1 MNFLFLSHKYPKEK
15 ENSCLEKD
23 FIKKLSEKGHKVYVI
38 TTTERR
44 MNEETHIYKDENIEI
59 LYVKTGNRTK
69 KYNLIEKIITILTTP
84 YLIKMAFNKYFKDIK
99 IDYTVTYTPFM
110 SSLSLI
116 KFFKKKLNCK
126 IILFLWDIM
135 PQTAKDMGII
145 KNEFIFKYMKNNEKK
160 MYLNIDKVICN
171 CTEAENYVLSNKY
184 KTRENIIFI
193 RNPEY
198 ISKFSLSQNERKR
211 LREKYG
217 YTEKDI
223 VFIFGGN
230 MGMLQKLENILEL
243 AKIIKKE
250 NPNIKFI
257 LIGDGK
263 DKNILEEKV
272 KNENIDNVQILNVIP
287 RYEYENTIGAFD
299 CGLISLNEKNTVP
312 NFPTKVTAY
321 LKLGLPIFA
330 SLDSS
335 AAKGVGRYIDE
346 NNIGVW
352 GKAGDTKNLKEK
364 FDLFMD
370 KYNNNFFGKDKL
382 KNLYEK
388 DFDIEKAYNIIM
400 RNIGEENE
408 R

>member
-44 MNEETHIYKDENIEI
+44 MNEKTHIYKDGNIEV

-69 KYNLIEKIITILTTP
+69 KYNLVEKIVTILTTP
-84 YLIKMAFNKYFKDIK
+84 YFIKVAFNKYFKDIK

-171 CTEAENYVLSNKY
+171 CTEAENYILSNKY
-184 KTRENIIFI
+184 KTKENIIFI

-198 ISKFSLSQNERKR
+198 ISKFSLSQNERRR

-230 MGMLQKLENILEL
+230 MGMLQKLENVLEL

-335 AAKGVGRYIDE
+335 AAKGIGRYIDE

>member
-1 MNFLFLSHKYPKEK
+1 MNFLFLSHRYPKEK

-184 KTRENIIFI
+184 KTKDNIIFI

-198 ISKFSLSQNERKR
+198 ISKFSLSQSERKR

-217 YTEKDI
+217 YTEKDT

-250 NPNIKFI
+250 SPDIKFI

-346 NNIGVW
+346 NDIGIW
-352 GKAGDTKNLKEK
+352 GKAGDIKSLKEK
-364 FDLFMD
+364 FDLFID
-370 KYNNNFFGKDKL
+370 KYNNNFFEKDKL

-388 DFDIEKAYNIIM
+388 DFDIEKAYEIFI
-400 RNIGEENE
+400 EEIE
-408 R
+408 K